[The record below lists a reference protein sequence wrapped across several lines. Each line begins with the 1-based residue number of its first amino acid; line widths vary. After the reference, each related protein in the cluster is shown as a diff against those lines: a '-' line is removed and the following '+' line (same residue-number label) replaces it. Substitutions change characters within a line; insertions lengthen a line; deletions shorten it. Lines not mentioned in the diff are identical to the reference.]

1 MGQYAESRSQYLSF
15 ETGSLLL
22 SPPAL
27 NTRALVENWRLLHW
41 RFTMLRW
48 ALGMLVAALVAGFFA
63 FLGLASPFEA
73 AARVLFVALLAGF
86 FVTLVAGLIGGRKS
100 GA

>member
-1 MGQYAESRSQYLSF
+1 MAQYAESHYWSF
-15 ETGSLLL
+15 ESETLLPSPAAL
-22 SPPAL
+22 S
-27 NTRALVENWRLLHW
+27 TRALVSNWRLLHW
-41 RFTMLRW
+41 RFIMLRW
-48 ALGMLVAALVAGFFA
+48 ALGLLLAALVTGFFA
-63 FLGLASPFEA
+63 FLGLASPVEA

>member
-1 MGQYAESRSQYLSF
+1 MGRYAESRSHYPSF
-15 ETGSLLL
+15 ETGPLLAL
-22 SPPAL
+22 PAAPS
-27 NTRALVENWRLLHW
+27 TRALVANWQLLHW

-48 ALGMLVAALVAGFFA
+48 AFGLLVAALVTGFFA
-63 FLGLASPFEA
+63 FLGLASPVEA

-100 GA
+100 A

>member
-1 MGQYAESRSQYLSF
+1 MGQYAESRSPYPSL
-15 ETGSLLL
+15 EPGLLL
-22 SPPAL
+22 PAPAAL
-27 NTRALVENWRLLHW
+27 STRALVATWQMLHW

-48 ALGMLVAALVAGFFA
+48 ALGLLVAALVSGFFA
-63 FLGLASPFEA
+63 FLGLASPVTA

-86 FVTLVAGLIGGRKS
+86 FVTLLAGLIGGRKS

>member
-1 MGQYAESRSQYLSF
+1 MGQSAESRSHSLSL
-15 ETGSLLL
+15 ETGTLLRM
-22 SPPAL
+22 PAAL
-27 NTRALVENWRLLHW
+27 NTRALVANWQLLHW

-48 ALGMLVAALVAGFFA
+48 AFGLLVAALVTGFFA
-63 FLGLASPFEA
+63 FLGLASPVEA

>member
-1 MGQYAESRSQYLSF
+1 MGQYAESRWDYLSL
-15 ETGSLLL
+15 ETGALLL
-22 SPPAL
+22 PPVPS
-27 NTRALVENWRLLHW
+27 TGALVAKWQLLHW

-48 ALGMLVAALVAGFFA
+48 ALGLLVAALVAGFFA
-63 FLGLASPFEA
+63 FLGLASPVAA

-86 FVTLVAGLIGGRKS
+86 LVTLMAGLIGGRKS

>member
-1 MGQYAESRSQYLSF
+1 MGQYAESRSHYLSF
-15 ETGSLLL
+15 DNGFLLP

-27 NTRALVENWRLLHW
+27 NTRALVQNWRLLHW
-41 RFTMLRW
+41 RFIMLRW
-48 ALGMLVAALVAGFFA
+48 SLGLLVAALVTGFFA
-63 FLGLASPFEA
+63 FLGLASPFEP

-86 FVTLVAGLIGGRKS
+86 LVTLVAGLIGGRKS

>member
-1 MGQYAESRSQYLSF
+1 MGQSAESRSHYR
-15 ETGSLLL
+15 SLEPGTLL
-22 SPPAL
+22 PSPAAF
-27 NTRALVENWRLLHW
+27 NARSLVANWQLLHW

-48 ALGMLVAALVAGFFA
+48 AFGLLVAALVTGFFA
-63 FLGLASPFEA
+63 FLGLASPVEA

>member
-1 MGQYAESRSQYLSF
+1 MGQYAESRSHYLSLDA
-15 ETGSLLL
+15 GLVQR
-22 SPPAL
+22 PAML
-27 NTRALVENWRLLHW
+27 NTRALVANWRLLHW

-48 ALGMLVAALVAGFFA
+48 AFGLLLAALVTGFFA
-63 FLGLASPFEA
+63 FLGVASPVEA
-73 AARVLFVALLAGF
+73 AARVLFVAFLAGF

>member
-1 MGQYAESRSQYLSF
+1 MGQYAESRSHYLTL
-15 ETGSLLL
+15 ETGALAL

-27 NTRALVENWRLLHW
+27 STHVLVASWRRLHW

-48 ALGMLVAALVAGFFA
+48 SLGLLLAALVTGFFA
-63 FLGLASPFEA
+63 FLGIATPVA
-73 AARVLFVALLAGF
+73 PAARVLFVAFLAGF
-86 FVTLVAGLIGGRKS
+86 LVTLVAGLIGGRKS